1 MIGAMMVI
9 VAFVGG
15 TFYGWW
21 LAQHQPKAE
30 APTQEEEERPN
41 DMARQWFNI
50 MNYDGTERGQI
61 GADDADYDT

>member
-1 MIGAMMVI
+1 MIGGFI
-9 VAFVGG
+9 VVVTFMLG

-21 LAQHQPKAE
+21 MAKHQTKE
-30 APTQEEEERPN
+30 APKEEEDATPS

-61 GADDADYDT
+61 GADDADYDS

>member
-1 MIGAMMVI
+1 M
-9 VAFVGG
+9 
-15 TFYGWW
+15 
-21 LAQHQPKAE
+21 HQPKAE

-61 GADDADYDT
+61 GADDADYDS